1 MNPTIGLQFRIIF
14 EGLDDP
20 NQGDSDFLSISGLEV
35 WIDRQDSLPELT
47 EPSSRIGFS
56 PLLLRRSVRNQ
67 HESALTRW
75 IFSHIREKNGKPLAQ
90 AKIELLNHD
99 LRPYMSWTIR
109 HLTPLSWRLSELNAE
124 RSEVLIETI
133 ELEYK
138 EISVQTAS

>member
-1 MNPTIGLQFRIIF
+1 MYPPTGFQFRIIF

-20 NQGDSDFLSISGLEV
+20 NQADSHFLSISGLEV
-35 WIDRQDSLPELT
+35 WMDRQDAQAEFT
-47 EPSSRIGFS
+47 EPVPRVGFS

-75 IFSHIREKNGKPLAQ
+75 IFSHIKEKNGKPLPQ
-90 AKIELLNHD
+90 AKIELLD
-99 LRPYMSWTIR
+99 DQLRPYMSWTI
-109 HLTPLSWRLSELNAE
+109 HQLTPLSWRLGELNAE

-138 EISVQTAS
+138 EISVFSTF